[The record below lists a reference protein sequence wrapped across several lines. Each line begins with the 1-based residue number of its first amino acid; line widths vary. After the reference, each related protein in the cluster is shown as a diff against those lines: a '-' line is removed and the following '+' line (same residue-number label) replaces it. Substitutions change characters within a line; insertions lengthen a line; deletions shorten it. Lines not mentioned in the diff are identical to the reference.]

1 MIKFYSLNIWNI
13 LTVIKIALSSYRI

>member
-13 LTVIKIALSSYRI
+13 LTVIKIALSS